1 MRYLIRLN
9 PKAFNPLTK
18 RVIAERLWEVEQCAS
33 TDSEK
38 VIWHCA
44 DVRIGGTPINQLFT
58 LPKPGEGVWSKEVF
72 GFCVRGQD
80 NAVEIHVGNANAS
93 GN

>member
-9 PKAFNPLTK
+9 PKAFNPLTQK
-18 RVIAERLWEVEQCAS
+18 VIAKRLWEVEQCANR
-33 TDSEK
+33 DSEA

-44 DVRIGGTPINQLFT
+44 DVRIDQQHVRELFQMPKEGEKPWQIERFGT
-58 LPKPGEGVWSKEVF
+58 
-72 GFCVRGQD
+72 CVRGHDDAIVIQTGEAD
-80 NAVEIHVGNANAS
+80 AS